1 MTIIT
6 MLKDA
11 SPTFAAAYDEIA
23 ATTPGTNASR
33 EVRVRGVA
41 AQIMWISDSSDP
53 TEDCLEVVL
62 SPASQKKCDLSFI
75 VRVHPLGYEEE
86 AVLVGSGHPATVD
99 RILDLSDFR
108 NGGSSPARKLSDVLP
123 FDASKMPTLVQPLM
137 QRQVKAWDLTTGDY
151 YAIEFDL
158 LEQEQSGGMAKAA

>member
-23 ATTPGTNASR
+23 TTTPGTNASR
-33 EVRVRGVA
+33 DVRVRGVGT
-41 AQIMWISDSSDP
+41 QIMWISDSSDP
-53 TEDCLEVVL
+53 TEDRLEVII

-75 VRVHPLGYEEE
+75 VRVNPLGDEEE
-86 AVLVGSGHPATVD
+86 TVLVGSDHPATVD

-108 NGGSSPARKLSDVLP
+108 NGGSSPARKLSEVLP
-123 FDASKMPTLVQPLM
+123 FDVSKMPALVQPFM

-151 YAIEFDL
+151 YAIEFDML
-158 LEQEQSGGMAKAA
+158 KQEQSNGMAKAA